1 MKLERLLNL
10 ADVERGARRRL
21 PAPVFDVIA
30 GGAGDELT
38 ISANSSAF
46 DEIKLRPRNLVDITE
61 IDTSTTVLGRRVSM
75 PVLLGPAGYQRM
87 AHRDAELAVA
97 RAAGAAGAGFA
108 LSTVSSYKLE
118 DVAAEASGPKWFQLY
133 FPPGGRSPEKI
144 IRRAA
149 AAGFDA
155 LCVTIDTPTK
165 GLRERDSRNNFSVPL
180 RISPKLLAQG
190 AIRPSWALDFMRGGV
205 GRGSLGFNRKVL
217 SMKEAGNA
225 LSSALRPVTE
235 DDIRLVR
242 ELWDGP
248 LVIKG
253 VLRGDQAARLVDLG
267 ADGIVV
273 SNHGGRQLDTATS
286 TIEVLPEVVE
296 AVAGRAEVYL
306 DGGVRRA
313 PTSPSTCARRAGGAH
328 RTPLSVRPRG
338 GRRSRRAPSAGHH
351 AGRDRERSGLAGL
364 HQRRRGRAQLRC
376 PAERPL
382 VDVGTE
388 FAPCHRL
395 I

>member
-1 MKLERLLNL
+1 
-10 ADVERGARRRL
+10 
-21 PAPVFDVIA
+21 
-30 GGAGDELT
+30 
-38 ISANSSAF
+38 
-46 DEIKLRPRNLVDITE
+46 
-61 IDTSTTVLGRRVSM
+61 M

-306 DGGVRRA
+306 DGGVRRGTDVA
-313 PTSPSTCARRAGGAH
+313 KALALGARAVLIGRPYLYGLAVGGEAG
-328 RTPLSVRPRG
+328 VRRVLDIMQDETENALG
-338 GRRSRRAPSAGHH
+338 LLGCINV
-351 AGRDRERSGLAGL
+351 DEVERSCVVLPNDRWWTSARNL
-364 HQRRRGRAQLRC
+364 L
-376 PAERPL
+376 PAT
-382 VDVGTE
+382 D
-388 FAPCHRL
+388 
-395 I
+395 